1 MQPIHRTSCQDIQ
14 PLSATC
20 RADYLAALIDGQAQ
34 ARRALADDRVQGT
47 DSTEP
52 PGGNA
57 LIWVEGEPKLAD
69 RRDRGMIVVGHGSD
83 PAAAERS
90 SVISYP
96 LEASNQQQCIPAV
109 TSALQGM
116 GWSVVALRCR
126 KTAAGRANTA
136 VLVNQ
141 TRPGGEQ
148 RLLLAEPIQA
158 AQQRPAAPMPI
169 RRNYLTRRSA
179 AVVRP
184 GRLTG
189 KVTLPGT
196 GVTMSRRRRTRMVLG
211 TA

>member
-34 ARRALADDRVQGT
+34 ARRALADNCAQGT
-47 DSTEP
+47 DPTEP

-69 RRDRGMIVVGHGSD
+69 GRNRGMIVVGHGSD
-83 PAAAERS
+83 PTVAERS

-96 LEASNQQQCIPAV
+96 LGASDERQCIPAV
-109 TSALQGM
+109 ASALQKM

-141 TRPGGEQ
+141 ARPGGEQ

-158 AQQRPAAPMPI
+158 AQQRPAVPMPI
-169 RRNYLTRRSA
+169 RHSYVARRSA
-179 AVVRP
+179 AIVRS

-189 KVTLPGT
+189 KVMLPGT
-196 GVTMSRRRRTRMVLG
+196 GVTMSRRRRTRVVPG